1 MTRTSPQTERIVM
14 LMELLA
20 EEPGAGRSLADIARH
35 LGVAKAT
42 CYPMVVALT
51 EAGWLIRHPSRKTYQ
66 LGPALIAI
74 GQAADQ
80 AADVVDLARSVMHR
94 LADLT
99 HLACVAFVPSG
110 SDLVVAE
117 IVQPIGG
124 RRGTLGLRLGD
135 KVLLAPPLGAGL
147 AAWYPS
153 DRLDEW
159 YTVGA
164 QALDEDADSLRARY
178 EPILTLIRNRG
189 FAVEC
194 LQQQERSLADA
205 VSALRGYGSG
215 GNRSTVALRE
225 ARRLLSADVLVGA
238 VELQMSY
245 QPISVNSVVFGPDG
259 GPVMVLCVVD
269 APAPMSG
276 AATLELG
283 DLVRD
288 AAAEVTAAVHGRPPA
303 H

>member
-1 MTRTSPQTERIVM
+1 MLLER
-14 LMELLA
+14 LA
-20 EEPGAGRSLADIARH
+20 EEPGTGRSLADIARH

-42 CYPMVVALT
+42 CYPMVIALT

-66 LGPALIAI
+66 LGPALISI
-74 GQAADQ
+74 GQAAGR
-80 AADVVDLARSVMHR
+80 AADIVDLARPAMHQ

-99 HLACVAFVPSG
+99 HLASIAFVPSG
-110 SDLVVAE
+110 ADLVVAE

-147 AAWYPS
+147 AAWYPP

-159 YTVGA
+159 YTLGEE
-164 QALDEDADSLRARY
+164 ALDDDAASLRAQY
-178 EPILTLIRNRG
+178 EPILALIRDRG

-194 LQQQERSLADA
+194 LRQQERSLADA
-205 VSALRGYGSG
+205 VSSLRGNADG
-215 GNRSTVALRE
+215 GRRSTFALRE
-225 ARRLLSADVLVGA
+225 ARRLLSADVLIGA
-238 VELQMSY
+238 VDPGGSY

-259 GPVMVLCVVD
+259 DPAMVLCVVD
-269 APAPMSG
+269 ARGPMSG

-288 AAAEVTAAVHGRPPA
+288 AATQVTGAVRGRSPA

>member
-1 MTRTSPQTERIVM
+1 MTRTSPQTDRIVM
-14 LMELLA
+14 LLAWLA

-42 CYPMVVALT
+42 CYPMVIALT

-66 LGPALIAI
+66 LGPALIPI
-74 GQAADQ
+74 GQAADK
-80 AADVVDLARSVMHR
+80 AADVVDLARPAMHR

-99 HLACVAFVPSG
+99 HLASIAFVPSG
-110 SDLVVAE
+110 ADLVVAE

-159 YTVGA
+159 YTLGE
-164 QALDEDADSLRARY
+164 QALDEDAALLRARY
-178 EPILTLIRNRG
+178 EPILALIRKRG
-189 FAVEC
+189 FAIEC
-194 LQQQERSLADA
+194 LRQHDPSLADA
-205 VSALRGYGSG
+205 VSALRGHGRG
-215 GNRSTVALRE
+215 GQRSAFALRE
-225 ARRLLSADVLVGA
+225 ARRLLSADVLIGA
-238 VELQMSY
+238 VDPHGSY
-245 QPISVNSVVFGPDG
+245 QPISVNSVVFGPDAD
-259 GPVMVLCVVD
+259 PAMVLCVVD
-269 APAPMSG
+269 ARASISG
-276 AATLELG
+276 EATLELG

-288 AAAEVTAAVHGRPPA
+288 AAAQVTAAVRGRPPA